1 MNRLSLTSTLTFR
14 TTVVQNKYFL
24 SVLSDCSKK
33 KPPVTFISLYV
44 LLGVLSLSKWRK
56 ILQVSLEISSL
67 SHHTLSGQTVG
78 FVTVTVFPSARITSE
93 SAPNTGRDEEK
104 KSTRGSGKQVG
115 CVEGKGTLCFSRIQE
130 SGTNSNICTISCNLV
145 QPSVRLWR

>member
-24 SVLSDCSKK
+24 SVLSDCSKKK

-93 SAPNTGRDEEK
+93 SAPNTGRDTRK
-104 KSTRGSGKQVG
+104 K
-115 CVEGKGTLCFSRIQE
+115 
-130 SGTNSNICTISCNLV
+130 NL
-145 QPSVRLWR
+145 PEAPGNK